1 MTYERVLAGGP
12 GWEVSGLWEVGRP
25 EQSSGT
31 FQILVLRSGTGC
43 ETSCAFPTFPPSW
56 TWAMHVGSCPDEAR
70 PVLALLVLLFSV
82 SVEFL
87 ELNPTSEVTEV
98 RQELPEL
105 QAGSRITSWRVFFW
119 MLNFFIRDARESS
132 PA

>member
-1 MTYERVLAGGP
+1 
-12 GWEVSGLWEVGRP
+12 
-25 EQSSGT
+25 
-31 FQILVLRSGTGC
+31 
-43 ETSCAFPTFPPSW
+43 
-56 TWAMHVGSCPDEAR
+56 MHVGSCPDEAC

-82 SVEFL
+82 SLEFL
-87 ELNPTSEVTEV
+87 ELTPTSEVTEV